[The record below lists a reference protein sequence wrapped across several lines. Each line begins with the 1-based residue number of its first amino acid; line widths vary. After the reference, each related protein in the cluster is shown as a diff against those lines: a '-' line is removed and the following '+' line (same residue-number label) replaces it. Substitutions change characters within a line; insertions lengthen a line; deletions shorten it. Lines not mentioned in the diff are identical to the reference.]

1 MGLFS
6 KFFGTK
12 KKDPKYEDVTEDY
25 QDFKDKDR
33 GAELSSPEAAEE
45 LTEVFTEAASDAA
58 SSLPNIP
65 PLDLMK
71 VKYVA
76 SPNKSNRQGD
86 VKYLVIHH
94 TGPGSFNG
102 IVKWL
107 CNPAAKA
114 SAHYVLG
121 TTGQLCQ
128 LVNTGKEAWHAGRA
142 RWNGE
147 RIDNHY
153 SVGIEVCNYGV
164 LQKGDDGAYYY
175 EQGRQLKKYTGK
187 VEPVP
192 AKIVYPS
199 GATLEGYA
207 VPYPQAQVEK
217 LVALCKGIIGKY
229 PAITREN
236 VITHFQIGDPEG
248 RKNDPFGLDME
259 YVKDLIFNT

>member
-6 KFFGTK
+6 KFFGGK
-12 KKDPKYEDVTEDY
+12 KEDPNYKDVTEDY
-25 QDFKDKDR
+25 QDFTEEKSKEDIATE
-33 GAELSSPEAAEE
+33 GALAAADIQEE
-45 LTEVFTEAASDAA
+45 SLKAAI

-71 VKYVA
+71 VNYVN
-76 SPNKSNRQGD
+76 SPNKSARRGD
-86 VKYLVIHH
+86 VKYLVLHH

-107 CNPAAKA
+107 TNPAAKA
-114 SAHYVLG
+114 SAHYVVGKNGELA
-121 TTGQLCQ
+121 Q

-142 RWNGE
+142 KWDGA
-147 RIDNHY
+147 RINNHC
-153 SVGIEVCNYGV
+153 SVGVEICNHGI
-164 LQKGDDGAYYY
+164 LEKEDDGNYYY
-175 EQGRQLKKYTGK
+175 EQGRQTKRYTGK
-187 VEPVP
+187 TGPVP
-192 AKIVYPS
+192 AKIIYPS

-207 VPYPQAQVEK
+207 VPYPEKQIKK
-217 LVALCKGIIGKY
+217 LVALCKAIIEKY

-236 VITHFQIGDPEG
+236 VLTHFEIGFPEG